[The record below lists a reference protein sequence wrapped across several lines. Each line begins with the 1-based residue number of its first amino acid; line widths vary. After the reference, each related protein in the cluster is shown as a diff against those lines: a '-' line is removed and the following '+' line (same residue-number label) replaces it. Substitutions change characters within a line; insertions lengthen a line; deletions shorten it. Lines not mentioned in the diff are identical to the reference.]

1 MSAMFLTACNQNSDK
16 CTKECGKGCRH
27 ESVQECNHECSQAG
41 NHECTHQ
48 CDKACNGNHC
58 MNECKNQ
65 EENAVKTMTQM
76 SENFIFGEQTAWHD
90 AGGGVVR
97 QILGYDDD
105 IMMVKVQFKK
115 GQKGDM
121 HQHPH
126 SQCTFVASG
135 VFEFTIGETTKI
147 VKAGDA
153 LFKQPNLIHGCTCLE
168 DGVLIDCFSPMR
180 DTFLEK

>member
-1 MSAMFLTACNQNSDK
+1 MSAMFLTACNQNCSQK
-16 CTKECGKGCRH
+16 CTEGCEKECG
-27 ESVQECNHECSQAG
+27 QECTGKCGKSCEKSCAG
-41 NHECTHQ
+41 DQ
-48 CDKACNGNHC
+48 C
-58 MNECKNQ
+58 MNECKNH
-65 EENAVKTMTQM
+65 EANAVKTMTQM
-76 SENFIFGEQTAWHD
+76 SENFIFGENTEWHD

-105 IMMVKVQFKK
+105 IMMVKVKFEK

-135 VFEFTIGETTKI
+135 VFEFTIGDETRI